1 MIDPGQIGSE
11 AFRRLDVFM
20 SEPADDCEEALEWI
34 PLLSADDWRLLE
46 TIWPERPTEWRAGC
60 ACIVGHFPGPSSQP
74 ILRLALADTEDLV
87 AAEAAIA
94 ICGQMLKHPQLV
106 PFDRSLVP
114 RLQELKR
121 GERGRN
127 LFEVD
132 EVLRL
137 HGGAG

>member
-1 MIDPGQIGSE
+1 MIEPGQIGGE

-20 SEPADDCEEALEWI
+20 SEPADECDEALEWI
-34 PLLSADDWRLLE
+34 PLFREDDWRLLE
-46 TIWPERPTEWRAGC
+46 TIWPDRTAEWRARC
-60 ACIVGHFPGPSSQP
+60 ACILGHFPGPSSQP
-74 ILRLALADTEDLV
+74 ILRLGLADTDDLV

-94 ICGQMLKHPQLV
+94 ICGQMLQNPQLV

-121 GERGRN
+121 AESGRN

-132 EVLRL
+132 EILRL
-137 HGGAG
+137 HGAAG